1 MLNPLLLLFLPLA
14 LVPVLL
20 HLITR
25 HRLTTVE
32 LSTFR
37 FLMDSYVQQRRRI
50 QLLEFLV
57 MLLRLAFLVLIIMTL
72 ARPVVRGLGFLGS
85 GGAGRDVAIVV
96 DASPSMAVRSGGTT
110 SLQRAAAAAETIVGM
125 LGAQDHVKV
134 VAAGAAP
141 EVLAEG
147 FAGDADRIV
156 GRLRDL
162 APDTGTADLPAAL
175 AEVFA
180 GDAHGSRVIYLLS
193 DLRRGPWSALAD
205 DPVLEKFTDEVQT
218 VVMDLGP
225 SEPVRNVAV
234 VGDPPL
240 TARAVKGLPVLLS
253 ATVVNSSPERA
264 VDTVLSVLLDD
275 ELVTQVNLSLQP
287 GERVTRPLSVTPTR
301 AGAIRGRFEVPAD
314 AFPDDDAFLFC
325 LNASERLHVLLA
337 TGPAGEVRTERPAL
351 YLKAA
356 LTSPRR
362 AGAAVA
368 EADRQLAE
376 AIAVTAVRA
385 DALTPAMLAAA
396 EAVILA
402 DVPLD
407 APRGKMLRA
416 YVEAGGGLLVLPG
429 PHVAPE
435 AYAAHLLADGKAAA
449 PVTLGGA
456 RGDVDDEEAF
466 QPVAGLNLGHP
477 VLSAFADPQHDYFTT
492 VRLYRYFPLQV
503 PAPPAAADSVAAP
516 ADEAGAKDAAAPKK
530 TGAKKKTATAPQ
542 NVAGHAEP
550 LLPPARAPRA
560 RVLMRLP
567 DGTPVLVEASIGE
580 GRLLVAGFAATPNWS
595 NLPLKPEFVPIL
607 LRAVAYLQKASGAAN
622 PAAVAPSQPAV
633 LRLTGAWADAQVQ
646 CTDPT
651 GKPHAIDL
659 HRDGPR
665 LVGAMLETGR
675 KGFYT
680 FEVLPRTD
688 GAPERVRRGFAV
700 NLADRQA
707 DFTTLDEDGVR
718 DLLAPAEELQYVH
731 GSPDDP
737 LLSKQLT
744 HKHEIWRL
752 LIWVTFLV
760 IGVEFLMATLGPKGR
775 TPGEVPVTGLARL
788 KRWGGALARTV
799 GLSQDWNARPGE
811 DRAKGEERTA
821 QQPAPFGK
829 DHA

>member
-57 MLLRLAFLVLIIMTL
+57 MLLRLAFLVLIILTL

-85 GGAGRDVAIVV
+85 GGTGRDVAIVV

-110 SLQRAAAAAETIVGM
+110 SLQRANTAAETIVGM
-125 LGAQDHVKV
+125 LGAEDHVKV
-134 VAAGAAP
+134 VRAGAAP

-156 GRLRDL
+156 HRLRNPT
-162 APDTGTADLPAAL
+162 PDTGTADLPAAL

-180 GDAHGSRVIYLLS
+180 GDVHGSRVVYLLS

-234 VGDPPL
+234 VGDPPV
-240 TARAVKGLPVLLS
+240 TGRAVKGLPVLLS

-301 AGAIRGRFEVPAD
+301 AGVIRGRFEVSAD

-325 LNASERLHVLLA
+325 LNVSERLHMLLA
-337 TGPAGEVRTERPAL
+337 TGLAGEVRTERPAL

-356 LTSPRR
+356 LTSPGR
-362 AGAAVA
+362 ASAGVA

-376 AIAVTAVRA
+376 AIELTAVSA
-385 DALTPAMLAAA
+385 DALTPAMLASA

-402 DVPLD
+402 DAPLD
-407 APRGKMLRA
+407 AERGKMLRA
-416 YVEAGGGLLVLPG
+416 YVEGGGGLLVLPG
-429 PHVAPE
+429 PHVVPE
-435 AYAAHLLADGKAAA
+435 AYAAHLLGGGDAAA
-449 PVTLGGA
+449 PVTFGGA

-466 QPVAGLNLGHP
+466 QPVTGLNLGHP

-503 PAPPAAADSVAAP
+503 SGLDADNESGAATGNDAAPKEKVGAKEEDDAAAKKPDAEPAP
-516 ADEAGAKDAAAPKK
+516 AKDAAADAELLLT
-530 TGAKKKTATAPQ
+530 TGRT
-542 NVAGHAEP
+542 
-550 LLPPARAPRA
+550 PRP
-560 RVLMRLP
+560 RPRILMRLP
-567 DGTPVLVEASIGE
+567 DGTPVLVETSLGE

-607 LRAVAYLQKASGAAN
+607 LRAVAYLQKASGAAS

-688 GAPERVRRGFAV
+688 GAPERVGRGFAV

-707 DFTTLDEDGVR
+707 DFTTLDEDGLR
-718 DLLAPAEELQYVH
+718 DILAPVEELQYVR

-737 LLSKQLT
+737 VLNKQLT

-752 LIWVTFLV
+752 LIWATFLV
-760 IGVEFLMATLGPKGR
+760 IGIEFLMATLGPKGR
-775 TPGEVPVTGLARL
+775 TPGEMPATGLARL

-799 GLSQDWNARPGE
+799 GLSQDWNAHP
-811 DRAKGEERTA
+811 GEERTK
-821 QQPAPFGK
+821 GE
-829 DHA
+829 